1 MRFKV
6 NEIDNERY
14 YSIPKA
20 LFTYKLYQGLSVQAK
35 VIYAVLRDR
44 MELSR
49 KNNWVD
55 ANGDIYLKFKHQELA
70 DLLGISRVTVTREMK
85 NLATYGLLETVSTGL
100 GRTSKI
106 YLHHITV
113 PEKPEDVMPKEGNLG
128 KGALAEEALDEQER
142 IATLA
147 TQQELMNTVCSSMNT
162 GVFTSEH
169 GVYKSDTRSCSP
181 ADTRVNLTMS
191 DTDLVNLKGMS
202 SNEEEERAR
211 EHHSVLN
218 TEKDSATASVLQS
231 YRENFYPQGNI
242 PLGPIEKETLK
253 EWCRQYTPEWVK
265 SAIHD
270 AVMQGRKTLAYLDG
284 ILKGWQERG
293 FRVRP
298 LRVVQGK
305 KQNSKQKKSQPEKT
319 LRQEYTE
326 TLAYVSAMNATMG
339 RAVL

>member
-6 NEIDNERY
+6 NEIDNEKFY
-14 YSIPKA
+14 QIPKS

-70 DLLGISRVTVTREMK
+70 DLLGINRTTVTREMQK
-85 NLATYGLLETVSTGL
+85 LVTYGLIDTVSSGL
-100 GRTSKI
+100 GRTAKT
-106 YLHHITV
+106 YLHHIIV
-113 PEKPEDVMPKEGNLG
+113 PEKPEDVTPKEENLG
-128 KGALAEEALDEQER
+128 KGALEEEALDEQDR
-142 IATLA
+142 IASLA
-147 TQQELMNTVCSSMNT
+147 TQQELMNTGCADMHTDMCITAPGVC
-162 GVFTSEH
+162 
-169 GVYKSDTRSCSP
+169 KSAHESCAP
-181 ADTRVNLTMS
+181 THTRVRLTMS
-191 DTDLVNLKGMS
+191 DTDSVKLKGMS
-202 SNEEEERAR
+202 SNEEEECAR